1 MMKIENVSMK
11 FGERQ
16 ILKDVSFEVKERS
29 ITVITGKSGS
39 GKTTLL
45 GIMSGLLKPDGGK
58 VLFGGKNIYRWMDFR
73 RSRFRNKTIG
83 FIFQFFNLLP
93 DLTAFQNIIYPA
105 VINPFSKD
113 IRGQAEYLIQYLGL
127 SHIAG
132 NLPGTLSGGELQRVA
147 IARSIINRPRIV
159 LADEPTGNLDEET
172 ANGIIRLFAE
182 IRDRY
187 NISFVIVTH
196 EKEFL
201 DIADAH
207 YHVEEGKLL
216 RMNDRVRP
224 REAGEGARPP
234 KKAAA
239 KSAPAPKKKAA
250 MKKKPGRP
258 APGKK
263 RR

>member
-1 MMKIENVSMK
+1 MMTIENVSMK

-113 IRGQAEYLIQYLGL
+113 IRGQAEYLIQYLGSKL
-127 SHIAG
+127 IKR
-132 NLPGTLSGGELQRVA
+132 LDKLQLK
-147 IARSIINRPRIV
+147 NQ
-159 LADEPTGNLDEET
+159 
-172 ANGIIRLFAE
+172 
-182 IRDRY
+182 
-187 NISFVIVTH
+187 
-196 EKEFL
+196 
-201 DIADAH
+201 
-207 YHVEEGKLL
+207 
-216 RMNDRVRP
+216 MQ
-224 REAGEGARPP
+224 P
-234 KKAAA
+234 K
-239 KSAPAPKKKAA
+239 
-250 MKKKPGRP
+250 
-258 APGKK
+258 
-263 RR
+263 